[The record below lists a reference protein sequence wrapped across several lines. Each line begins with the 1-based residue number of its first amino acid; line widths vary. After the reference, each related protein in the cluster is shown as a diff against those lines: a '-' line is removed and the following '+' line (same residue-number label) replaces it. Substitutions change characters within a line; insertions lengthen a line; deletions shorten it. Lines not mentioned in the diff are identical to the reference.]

1 MARVLMAHEKS
12 RLTRFYRIIIWF
24 SIYAH
29 IDTDEFKKLR
39 EELGLIRDIKFGIS
53 RAKLEAIVMGGDIGK
68 MLANIPDTL
77 DFEKVCPSYAFQ
89 LLGMFYSFDIE
100 KLDFNENGPYQDD
113 DLEYIGKF
121 YDDLLK
127 EYFELLTK
135 GLLFV
140 DFNDPNQMEVFSEP
154 LIDKMLNVKTSRE
167 ENAIRLLIDFI
178 IHYMPVFKHEDWYR
192 KMNTL
197 IFNVYSR
204 FIMDTKRFFEIQAEL
219 NSYEPEVKEV
229 YG

>member
-1 MARVLMAHEKS
+1 MAHEKS
-12 RLTRFYRIIIWF
+12 RLTRFYRKVIWF

-29 IDTDEFKKLR
+29 IDTDEFQKLR
-39 EELGLIRDIKFGIS
+39 EDLGLIRDIKFGIS
-53 RAKLEAIVMGGDIGK
+53 RAKLEATLLGGEIGK
-68 MLANIPDTL
+68 MLANIPDTI
-77 DFEKVCPSYAFQ
+77 DFEKVGPSYIFQ

-100 KLDFNENGPYQDD
+100 KLDFDENGPYQDD

-140 DFNDPNQMEVFSEP
+140 DFNDPKQMEVFSEP
-154 LIDKMLNVKTSRE
+154 LIDKILNVKTSRE

-178 IHYMPVFKHEDWYR
+178 IHYMPVFKNEDWYR

-197 IFNVYSR
+197 IFNMYAR

-219 NSYEPEVKEV
+219 NAYEPENK
-229 YG
+229 GA

>member
-12 RLTRFYRIIIWF
+12 RLTRFYRKVIWF

-29 IDTDEFKKLR
+29 IDTDEFQKLR
-39 EELGLIRDIKFGIS
+39 EDLGLIRDIKFGIS
-53 RAKLEAIVMGGDIGK
+53 RAKLEATLLGGEIGK
-68 MLANIPDTL
+68 MLANIPDTI
-77 DFEKVCPSYAFQ
+77 DFEKVGPSYIFQ

-100 KLDFNENGPYQDD
+100 KLDFDENGPYQDD

-140 DFNDPNQMEVFSEP
+140 DFNDPKQMEVFSEP
-154 LIDKMLNVKTSRE
+154 LIDKILNVKTSRE

-178 IHYMPVFKHEDWYR
+178 IHYMPVFKNEDWYR

-197 IFNVYSR
+197 IFNMYAR

-219 NSYEPEVKEV
+219 NAYEPENK
-229 YG
+229 GA